1 MSKALQERVEQLFE
15 ATKDLQSLEEIK
27 PYCED
32 FNEWINKNTN
42 YSVESLGTVLSRAGF
57 YKKFKSL
64 PLKQGKNAES
74 VPKHDAEG
82 NVTGNQLKHYV
93 LLLCGLNEKQWEE
106 RNETTRV
113 SDRLTSADEDGNKG
127 VEIDPDT
134 YLEVTE
140 KLLASDDPHELAVGL
155 IAATGRRTHEILARG
170 KFTPIDGESYQAMF
184 EGQGKKRGDKPVF
197 KIYTLFAASYI
208 IERLAHLRKDANLKE
223 LLKEVSSEFPGDI
236 TAQNKPIEDKRG
248 NSLRRVVQK
257 YFGGKES
264 NEPVLNFRHGQDQ
277 NDCKALRAACASL
290 VTERDCK
297 GSLGAKMYFAACFL
311 GHITPGE
318 KISDSELEHVV
329 TTLGY
334 SDYYTTKPVGF
345 PGDLPREKLA
355 NVRVRSSDLEAIR
368 YLQGLLE
375 VPNHQSVVSAL
386 IESYNKGLDTATL
399 PESAQQKL
407 AQSEAEVKQLQETNN
422 QLEAEVK
429 QLQEANNQL
438 EAQVKQLQE
447 ANNQLEA
454 QVRQRQETN
463 NQLEA
468 ANNQL
473 QQEKDVLVPSAP
485 QPETVTLDVTEL
497 DSWLEKKV
505 IEMVSKLTLGGALS
519 APATIPTTVKVAPQK
534 EEIDWQAK
542 TDAEVWGSKTPGAA
556 VEKIRRSYLAI
567 CFYNDTVATGDG
579 DRLAITN
586 QALRDLSGCNGLLI
600 RDWIEQHKD
609 EVISH
614 NAKYGMENKKDPSNP
629 ASYANKGKDTDK
641 ILLLINEEFLRGE
654 GFKAGTKAK

>member
-1 MSKALQERVEQLFE
+1 MSKVVQERVEQLFQ

-27 PYCED
+27 PYCEQ
-32 FNEWINKNTN
+32 FNQWIKKNTKYN
-42 YSVESLGTVLSRAGF
+42 VKSLGTVLSRAGL
-57 YKKFKSL
+57 YEKFKSL
-64 PLKQGKNAES
+64 PLEQGKNAEL
-74 VPKHDAEG
+74 VPKHDADG
-82 NVTGNQLKHYV
+82 KVTGNQLKHYV

-113 SDRLTSADEDGNKG
+113 SDRLTNADEDGNTG
-127 VEIDPDT
+127 IEIDPDT

-170 KFTPIDGESYQAMF
+170 QFTPVDGESYQAWF
-184 EGQGKKRGDKPVF
+184 EGQGKKRGEKPIF
-197 KIYTLFAASYI
+197 KISTLFAASYI
-208 IERLAHLRKDANLKE
+208 IERLAYLRKDANLKE
-223 LLKEVSSEFPGDI
+223 LLKEVSEEFPRDVA
-236 TAQNKPIEDKRG
+236 AQNKAIEDKRG

-257 YFGGKES
+257 SFGGKDS
-264 NEPVLNFRHGQDQ
+264 NEPVLNFRYGQDQ

-311 GHITPGE
+311 GHITPGD
-318 KISDSELEHVV
+318 KLSDSDLEHVA

-355 NVRVRSSDLEAIR
+355 NVRVKSSDLEAIR
-368 YLQGLLE
+368 YLQGQLE
-375 VPNHQSVVSAL
+375 APNHQSVVSEL
-386 IESYNKGLDTATL
+386 IKSYNLRLDTATL
-399 PESAQQKL
+399 LESAQQKL
-407 AQSEAEVKQLQETNN
+407 AQSEARLKQLQETINQLEAQVRQLQETNN
-422 QLEAEVK
+422 QLEAAK
-429 QLQEANNQL
+429 
-438 EAQVKQLQE
+438 
-447 ANNQLEA
+447 
-454 QVRQRQETN
+454 
-463 NQLEA
+463 
-468 ANNQL
+468 NQL
-473 QQEKDVLVPSAP
+473 QQEKDVIETTSQQP
-485 QPETVTLDVTEL
+485 QTVTLNVTEL

-505 IEMVSKLTLGGALS
+505 IEMVSKLTLGGALN
-519 APATIPTTVKVAPQK
+519 APATIAISAKVAQPK

-542 TDAEVWGSKTPGAA
+542 TDAEVWASKTPGAA
-556 VEKIRRSYLAI
+556 VEKVRRSYQAI
-567 CFYNDTVATGDG
+567 CLYNDTVATGEG

-586 QALRDLSGCNGLLI
+586 QALRDLSGCNGLLV

-614 NAKYGMENKKDPSNP
+614 NAKFGMENKKDPSNP

-641 ILLLINEEFLRGE
+641 ILLLINEEFLSGE
-654 GFKAGTKAK
+654 GFKAGRNSSSALVG

>member
-1 MSKALQERVEQLFE
+1 MSKLVQDRVEQLFQ

-27 PYCED
+27 PYCDD
-32 FNEWINKNTN
+32 FNQWIKDNTN
-42 YSVESLGTVLSRAGF
+42 YSIKSLGTVLSRAGF
-57 YKKFKSL
+57 YKKFNSL
-64 PLKQGKNAES
+64 PLEPGKNAEL

-82 NVTGNQLKHYV
+82 NITGNQLKHYV
-93 LLLCGLNEKQWEE
+93 LLLCGLKEEEWKE

-113 SDRLTSADEDGNKG
+113 SDRLTNVDEDGNTG
-127 VEIDPDT
+127 IEIDPDT

-170 KFTPIDGESYQAMF
+170 EFTPIDGESYQAMF
-184 EGQGKKRGDKPVF
+184 EGQGKKRGQKPVF
-197 KIYTLFAASYI
+197 KISTLFGASYI
-208 IERLAHLRKDANLKE
+208 IERLAQLRKDANLKQ
-223 LLKEVSSEFPGDI
+223 LLKEVSSEFPRDI
-236 TAQNKPIEDKRG
+236 TVQNKAIEDRRG

-257 YFGGKES
+257 YFGGKDS
-264 NEPVLNFRHGQDQ
+264 DEPVLNFRDGQEQ
-277 NDCKALRAACASL
+277 NDCKGLRAACACL
-290 VTERDCK
+290 VTERDCR

-311 GHITPGE
+311 GHITPGD
-318 KISDSELEHVV
+318 KLSDSDLKHIA

-355 NVRVRSSDLEAIR
+355 NVRVKSSDLEAIR
-368 YLQGLLE
+368 YLQGQLE
-375 VPNHQSVVSAL
+375 APNHQSVVSAL

-407 AQSEAEVKQLQETNN
+407 AQSEAQVKQLQET
-422 QLEAEVK
+422 
-429 QLQEANNQL
+429 NNQL

-454 QVRQRQETN
+454 QVKQLQETN
-463 NQLEA
+463 NQLEGA
-468 ANNQL
+468 KNQL
-473 QQEKDVLVPSAP
+473 QKEKDVMETSAP
-485 QPETVTLDVTEL
+485 QPQTVTLNVTEL

-519 APATIPTTVKVAPQK
+519 APATIVTPAKVAPPK

-567 CFYNDTVATGDG
+567 CLYNDTVATGEG

-614 NAKYGMENKKDPSNP
+614 NAKFGMENKKDPSNP

-641 ILLLINEEFLRGE
+641 ILLLINEEFLSGE
-654 GFKAGTKAK
+654 GFKAGRNERG